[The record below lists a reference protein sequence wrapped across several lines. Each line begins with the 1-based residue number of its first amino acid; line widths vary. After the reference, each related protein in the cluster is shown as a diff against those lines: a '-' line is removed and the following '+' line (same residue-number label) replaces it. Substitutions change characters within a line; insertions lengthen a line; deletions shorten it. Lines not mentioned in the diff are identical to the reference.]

1 MPFDVLP
8 SVVFLPASLF
18 LVVVDDEVLVVV
30 VVVVVV
36 VVLFLA
42 DDEEDDDDS
51 SPAHELIAMQRHKP
65 ITDIH
70 NVLILLLFIIAY
82 LLIRFTTFG
91 LAILAMSELAH
102 SKALLRNSPL

>member
-42 DDEEDDDDS
+42 DDEEDDDS

>member
-1 MPFDVLP
+1 M
-8 SVVFLPASLF
+8 
-18 LVVVDDEVLVVV
+18 VDDEVLVVV

-42 DDEEDDDDS
+42 DDEEDDDS

>member
-1 MPFDVLP
+1 MLP

-42 DDEEDDDDS
+42 DDEEDDDS